1 MTNTIAVIG
10 IFAVA
15 LFVWSVF
22 GGGLEKLNVTGPLL
36 LAGAGLLA
44 GPEVL
49 GLLTS
54 PGEEGTEVILT
65 FAEITLALL
74 LFSDA
79 ARLGLGAAIR
89 DSKPAL
95 RLLALGL
102 PLTIL
107 VGWGLGL
114 LVLGELLFFEAAILA
129 VILAP
134 TDAALG
140 KSVVESPRVPRRVRS
155 ALNIESGL
163 NDGISV
169 PFFTLF
175 LVLAIEEGDAGA
187 PSEWVLF
194 LIEQIGFGVL
204 AGIAVGVV
212 GGTVLARSRARGWA
226 TVAGLNLVP
235 LALALTAWA
244 GADAIEGN
252 GFIAAFIAGLVARRV
267 KRDLEEENLNFA
279 DREGS
284 LATSAVFFLFGY
296 AALGP
301 AIEDLS
307 WEIALYAVL
316 SLTLVRMIP
325 VAISLGRMGFGPRT
339 LAFVGWFGP
348 RGLASIVLALTLV
361 ADREEVVGTDL
372 ILTVAAIAVG
382 ASILAHG
389 VSSRPLAR
397 RYGESQEAREIREL
411 QTEDEPSLP
420 TRYESTS
427 GSST

>member
-1 MTNTIAVIG
+1 VTNAIAVIG
-10 IFAVA
+10 IFAAA
-15 LFVWSVF
+15 LFVWGVF
-22 GGGLEKLNVTGPLL
+22 GGGLEKLNVTGPIL
-36 LAGAGLLA
+36 LAGVGLLA
-44 GPEVL
+44 GPELL
-49 GLLTS
+49 GLLSS
-54 PGEEGTEVILT
+54 PGEEGNEVILT

-79 ARLGLGAAIR
+79 ARLGIRAAIR

-95 RLLALGL
+95 RLLAFGL

-107 VGWGLGL
+107 AGWGVGL
-114 LVLGELLFFEAAILA
+114 LVLDELLLFEAAILA

-175 LVLAIEEGDAGA
+175 LALAINEGDAGA
-187 PSEWVLF
+187 PSEWVVF

-204 AGIAVGVV
+204 AGIVVGVV
-212 GGTVLARSRARGWA
+212 GGVVVSRSYSRGWT
-226 TVAGLNLVP
+226 TVAGLNLAP

-252 GFIAAFIAGLVARRV
+252 GFIAAFVAGLVTKRV
-267 KRDLEEENLNFA
+267 TSDLDEKNLDFA

-316 SLTLVRMIP
+316 SLTLVRMVP
-325 VAISLGRMGFGPRT
+325 VAISLQRMGFGPRT

-361 ADREEVVGTDL
+361 ADRDEVAGTDT

-397 RYGESQEAREIREL
+397 RYGESEEATEIREAR
-411 QTEDEPSLP
+411 TDDEPSVA

-427 GSST
+427 GSSA